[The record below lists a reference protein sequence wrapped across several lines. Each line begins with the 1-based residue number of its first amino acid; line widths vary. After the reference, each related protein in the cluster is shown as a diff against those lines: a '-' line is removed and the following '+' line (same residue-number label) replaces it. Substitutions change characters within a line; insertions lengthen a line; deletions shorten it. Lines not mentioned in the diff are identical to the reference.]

1 MVNTG
6 KEYRISRNEL
16 DRTILLGIL
25 AVEVIQMA
33 DSLFDRAAFIE
44 KVRNTFKPLEASL
57 PDGDAFDYEEAALF
71 SGIVNGSQE
80 HVVVVPLTQASLSF
94 EVAKHLGEKKS
105 WENIGT
111 LPLFGF
117 YMLSPTDCIHTLQ
130 PDTPYLAR
138 GIGWDRA
145 EMVDAEGR
153 IPRLFMTWWRR
164 GEPTPAYYKYS
175 GNIEVHLETCTTS
188 GSNQV

>member
-80 HVVVVPLTQASLSF
+80 HVVVVDGVVLVGLGHGFRDRLAEPHANADGFLGRVGRALQAQTA
-94 EVAKHLGEKKS
+94 V
-105 WENIGT
+105 
-111 LPLFGF
+111 
-117 YMLSPTDCIHTLQ
+117 
-130 PDTPYLAR
+130 
-138 GIGWDRA
+138 
-145 EMVDAEGR
+145 
-153 IPRLFMTWWRR
+153 
-164 GEPTPAYYKYS
+164 
-175 GNIEVHLETCTTS
+175 
-188 GSNQV
+188 